1 MTMTPQGNPYGY
13 GPPAQPGLGH
23 PLTRTD
29 STGRSI
35 SFGDRQPRTRSVLYT
50 GGPGMGTSFEL
61 NRAVQFANQRDWAVI
76 RVDAS
81 SREPL
86 ENRFARTVGDQLGH
100 LRKRYGFFAVRGLK
114 KTVQK
119 LLTRKQGTQNGLELR
134 TPSPGGLLP
143 QIVTKRQWDA
153 KGSEDPGRTLNDIA
167 DQIGQLADKRNS
179 AALIVIDKVD
189 QASDRDLAAI
199 NELAA
204 HLERSGQPVQLVM
217 GGGVAAP
224 TRLMH
229 PSMMASGIETDIGRL
244 YDIRDCRPFA
254 DWQLQWAANDYMSQR
269 GIPIEPAAVQ
279 TLAQSAN
286 GNLARL
292 QRDAEVA
299 ASLAQPPYGVT
310 QAVAQ
315 HAVRVENERDARI
328 YEAKWNN
335 STDAERTLMTQAAQR
350 GPQGID
356 VRRMAANLGD
366 TERNELLATA
376 KRLEF
381 RGVFREENG
390 RMTFADEGMAQRV
403 ITEVGNPAV
412 YQGVPI
418 NAPDLA
424 PQEQG
429 QPAQQPDPRWL
440 LAGQVPPSPGQAQA
454 PVQNQGTRPDVARG
468 RAPVPGRDGGRSSE

>member
-1 MTMTPQGNPYGY
+1 MTISPQGNPYGY

-35 SFGDRQPRTRSVLYT
+35 GFGDRQPRTRSVLYT

-100 LRKRYGFFAVRGLK
+100 LRKRYGSFAVRGLK

-143 QIVTKRQWDA
+143 
-153 KGSEDPGRTLNDIA
+153 
-167 DQIGQLADKRNS
+167 
-179 AALIVIDKVD
+179 LIVIDKVD

-335 STDAERTLMTQAAQR
+335 STDAEQTLMTQAAQR

-366 TERNELLATA
+366 TGRNELLATA

-403 ITEVGNPAV
+403 ITEVGNPSV

-440 LAGQVPPSPGQAQA
+440 LAGQVPPSPGQARA